1 MSLCGGGDKYD
12 DKDDYNGFYATPP
25 VTCVYSSGT
34 GAWGNLISMTDR
46 CELDESNPG
55 ILVGNVLYWSS
66 KGVSSNIIFMAS
78 DYVTDDIVEFDL
90 DRQSLAVIKDPP
102 FLNASPCLRRQIIRA
117 EDGAVGLTVFSHGG
131 VEVWHRRLN
140 SHCGTTW
147 FLHNTF
153 EMHTVLGLTPQIEG
167 SMRVETL
174 GYDEDSGAIFFIC
187 RHQCL
192 HV

>member
-1 MSLCGGGDKYD
+1 MSLSRAGDKDEYD
-12 DKDDYNGFYATPP
+12 DEHDYGDTSPMA
-25 VTCVYSSGT
+25 CVYSSET
-34 GAWGNLISMTDR
+34 AVWGNLISTMDP
-46 CELDESNPG
+46 CELDEANPG
-55 ILVGNVLYWSS
+55 ILIGNALYWSS
-66 KGVSSNIIFMAS
+66 KSVCPNRNVLDL
-78 DYVTDDIVEFDL
+78 DYLADDIVEFDL